1 MSPASGVSF
10 PKVVGVAIAALIL
23 TAVPLPRIVAIL
35 RPDFA
40 ALAVI
45 AFAIFA
51 PRSAGLLFAFL
62 MGLALDAFKG
72 VVLGQHAL
80 ALTTVAFITLNL
92 HLRIRMFTI
101 GQQALTVL
109 SLLWLKEFIVFWI
122 DGVTGHPITDGA
134 RWLAVFTGAVVWL
147 FVPQLM
153 HRLLTRR

>member
-1 MSPASGVSF
+1 MSTSGVSF
-10 PKVVGVAIAALIL
+10 PKVVGIAVAALFL
-23 TAVPLPRIVAIL
+23 TAVPLPRLIAIL

-45 AFAIFA
+45 AFSIFA
-51 PRSAGLLFAFL
+51 PRSAGLFFAFVL
-62 MGLALDAFKG
+62 GLALDAFKG

-80 ALTTVAFITLNL
+80 ALTTLAFVTLNL

-122 DGVTGHPITDGA
+122 DGVTGHPLTDGA
-134 RWLAVFTGAVVWL
+134 RWLAVFTGALVWL

-153 HRLLTRR
+153 NRLLTRR

>member
-1 MSPASGVSF
+1 MSPVPGVSF
-10 PKVVGVAIAALIL
+10 PKVVAVAIAALIL
-23 TAVPLPRIVAIL
+23 TAVPLPRWIAIL
-35 RPDFA
+35 RPDFV

-45 AFAIFA
+45 AFGVFA

-80 ALTTVAFITLNL
+80 ALVTVSFITLNL
-92 HLRIRMFTI
+92 HLRIRMFTL

-122 DGVTGHPITDGA
+122 DGATGHSITDAARWVAVVTGGLI
-134 RWLAVFTGAVVWL
+134 WL
-147 FVPQLM
+147 FVPQFM
-153 HRLLTRR
+153 TRLLTRR

>member
-1 MSPASGVSF
+1 MSTAGGISF
-10 PKVVGVAIAALIL
+10 PKVAAIALAALFL
-23 TAVPLPRIVAIL
+23 TAVPLPRLVAIL
-35 RPDFA
+35 RPDCA

-62 MGLALDAFKG
+62 LGLALDAFKG

-80 ALTTVAFITLNL
+80 ALTTIAFVTLNL

-122 DGVTGHPITDGA
+122 DGVTGHAITDGT
-134 RWLAVFTGAVVWL
+134 RWLAVFTGALIWL

-153 HRLLTRR
+153 SRLAARR